1 MRASMTGGK
10 GFALELFYDLPGV
23 DSGVCVR
30 DPSRYYAFDDQY
42 FPGTSVEATEGE
54 GAAGAVLGGEERGQR
69 VAFDIGLVP
78 DGQLVL
84 ILEVVAPSG
93 CPAASHNVTLSVRR
107 DMGMQV
113 RRKRR
118 GRRRGRVRIS
128 MHSAIAIERA
138 CVHANVRVCW
148 SC

>member
-1 MRASMTGGK
+1 MLTSSDTPDPISKMSDDEYK
-10 GFALELFYDLPGV
+10 ELCDPA
-23 DSGVCVR
+23 
-30 DPSRYYAFDDQY
+30 DPSQAPQ
-42 FPGTSVEATEGE
+42 
-54 GAAGAVLGGEERGQR
+54 AAVM
-69 VAFDIGLVP
+69 P